1 MKRALAA
8 APLALT
14 SLALTLAVP
23 ALAPASAQAA
33 ENVFGVF
40 DVSMKND
47 YITPRGL
54 LVTNTGVTT
63 QVLAIVGM
71 NFDGFSINTGMWNDI
86 HSKQDSGKVGPWNE
100 FDWFVDFKFK
110 ADKFT
115 FNLEYVVFVS
125 PPGNFEAEHNLELSI
140 FYADPYNINPHAKI
154 WYAIAGDSTVVT
166 GKRGGTGYLELGAT
180 PTIKMESVTF
190 SAPTWISVGP
200 KNYWGGDSN
209 WGLFSTG
216 VKATYPIAIPKG
228 YGFLNLWAGGQFY
241 HLINGKLVEAQT
253 LIGTARPGSN
263 GHRNVGLAQVGFTW
277 GF

>member
-1 MKRALAA
+1 MQRALAA
-8 APLALT
+8 APIALT
-14 SLALTLAVP
+14 TLALTLAVP
-23 ALAPASAQAA
+23 ALAPEQAQAA
-33 ENVFGVF
+33 DNVFGVF
-40 DVSMKND
+40 DVSIKND

-71 NFDGFSINTGMWNDI
+71 NFDGFSVNTGMWND
-86 HSKQDSGKVGPWNE
+86 
-100 FDWFVDFKFK
+100 FDWFIDFKWK

-115 FNLEYVVFVS
+115 FNLEYVVFTS
-125 PPGNFEAEHNLELSI
+125 PPGNFEAEHNLELAI

-166 GKRGGTGYLELGAT
+166 GKRGGTGYLELGMT
-180 PTIKMESVTF
+180 PTLKMETVTF
-190 SAPTWISVGP
+190 TAPTWISVGP

-209 WGLFSTG
+209 WGVFSTG

-253 LIGTARPGSN
+253 LIGTAKPGTG
-263 GHRNVGLAQVGFTW
+263 GHRNVGLGQIGFTW